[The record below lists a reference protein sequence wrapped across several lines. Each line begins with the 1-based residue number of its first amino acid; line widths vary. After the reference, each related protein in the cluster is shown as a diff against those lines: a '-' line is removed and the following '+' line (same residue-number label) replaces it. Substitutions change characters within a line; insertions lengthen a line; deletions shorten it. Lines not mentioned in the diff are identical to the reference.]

1 VRLGSTRLPKKV
13 FELLDEK
20 NSVLDYVINQTEKSK
35 LIDNIIIATTIL
47 NEDDE
52 IVNYA
57 LKRKLDY
64 FRGSSNDVLDRY
76 YQCAKKFSVS
86 TIVRITSDC
95 PLVDPNIIDKVITKF
110 QNNSYDYISNVHPIT
125 FPIGIAVEVF
135 SFKTLEN
142 TWKNSKLPSEREHV
156 TPYIYNHKEK
166 FRTFNVENPKNLSNI
181 RVTIDRENDLTV
193 VRNIV
198 SKIRNRPILM
208 SDILNLYQN
217 EPKLFALNQSYD
229 VNEGYL
235 KSLNEDKEFLK
246 SQDK

>member
-1 VRLGSTRLPKKV
+1 
-13 FELLDEK
+13 
-20 NSVLDYVINQTEKSK
+20 
-35 LIDNIIIATTIL
+35 
-47 NEDDE
+47 
-52 IVNYA
+52 
-57 LKRKLDY
+57 
-64 FRGSSNDVLDRY
+64 
-76 YQCAKKFSVS
+76 
-86 TIVRITSDC
+86 
-95 PLVDPNIIDKVITKF
+95 
-110 QNNSYDYISNVHPIT
+110 
-125 FPIGIAVEVF
+125 
-135 SFKTLEN
+135 
-142 TWKNSKLPSEREHV
+142 
-156 TPYIYNHKEK
+156 
-166 FRTFNVENPKNLSNI
+166 VENPKNLSNI